1 MRGKITLE
9 EHFALP
15 ETFTSTTRFSK
26 KGMGED
32 LRRRLMDLQGDRLK
46 EMDQFGV
53 EFAIQSLNSPAV
65 QAVQNVRAAIELA
78 ERANDVLA
86 NEVAKRPDRLAGFAA
101 LPMQDPEAAIVEMR
115 RCIKDLGFVGINV
128 NGFSQKEDL
137 NSLIYYDVPAYRP
150 FWASVEKLDV
160 PFYMHPRNPLTDQM
174 PFFEGHPWFT
184 NSPWA
189 FALETA
195 MHTLRLMGSG
205 LFDDFPNLQLI
216 VGHLGERIPF
226 DLWRLDHRLKKSP
239 QGIPAK
245 KTMREY
251 MCNNIHL
258 TTSGQFYDPPL
269 HLAMHE
275 VGVERIM
282 FSVDYPFE
290 TTKDAC
296 TWFDSA
302 ELSKADRLTIG
313 RNNAINLFNLNLK

>member
-313 RNNAINLFNLNLK
+313 RNNAINLFNLDLK

>member
-65 QAVQNVRAAIELA
+65 QAVQNVKAAIELA

-101 LPMQDPEAAIVEMR
+101 LPMQDPEAAAVEMR

-128 NGFSQKEDL
+128 NGFSQNEDL
-137 NSLIYYDVPAYRP
+137 NGLIYYDVPAYRP

-205 LFDDFPNLQLI
+205 LFDDFPYLQLI

-258 TTSGQFYDPPL
+258 TTSGLFYDPPL

-290 TTKDAC
+290 TTEDAC
-296 TWFDSA
+296 RWFDSA

-313 RNNAINLFNLNLK
+313 RNNAINLFNLNLN